1 MEEKEMNIK
10 RLFVT
15 LFRAIDCLHEEKPN
29 KDMQCFLADA
39 NPYLFKDRNAA
50 VADVQHSFEDFI
62 GNVDFKDISS
72 LYDIVYNYLKVNY
85 SFADEFLNISQS
97 EWRDLCKII
106 DNECDEEQTL
116 LDI

>member
-1 MEEKEMNIK
+1 MNIK

-15 LFRAIDCLHEEKPN
+15 LFRAIDCLNEEKPN

-85 SFADEFLNISQS
+85 SCLSMRFIQS
-97 EWRDLCKII
+97 LEPVRPRALWMRAIC
-106 DNECDEEQTL
+106 
-116 LDI
+116 